1 MVWAC
6 RSRNCGLCRPDS
18 RALRPTAQGRA
29 SGVPAR
35 ELGEIFGRLS
45 PRHGFNLDPGVSI
58 AELLAR
64 HRDKVLEA
72 AACCGREA
80 DVHMKYEWLI
90 RYHNSVV
97 ASLTPHGVNDR
108 LLINAAP

>member
-1 MVWAC
+1 M
-6 RSRNCGLCRPDS
+6 
-18 RALRPTAQGRA
+18 
-29 SGVPAR
+29 
-35 ELGEIFGRLS
+35 
-45 PRHGFNLDPGVSI
+45 
-58 AELLAR
+58 LAR